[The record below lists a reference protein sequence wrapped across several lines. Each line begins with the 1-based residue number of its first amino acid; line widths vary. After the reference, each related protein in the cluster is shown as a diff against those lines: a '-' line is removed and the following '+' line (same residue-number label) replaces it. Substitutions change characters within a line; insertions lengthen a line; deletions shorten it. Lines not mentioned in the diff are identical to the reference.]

1 MHVHAPLHC
10 APVASRV
17 FRSLQVD
24 PFDAQEAKPYKQ
36 DPEIIAMTNLV
47 DAYQNNN
54 INEFERI
61 LRSNRCAVPAAM
73 HASKVAGLGQP
84 LPCVTPTS
92 TVVPFPSLLQ
102 VKPQPENVTLLL
114 FN

>member
-1 MHVHAPLHC
+1 MLVLSPTGLCKAAPHSIVLLLPHVPLC
-10 APVASRV
+10 L
-17 FRSLQVD
+17 LQVD

-73 HASKVAGLGQP
+73 HANRGCWP
-84 LPCVTPTS
+84 LPAAA
-92 TVVPFPSLLQ
+92 
-102 VKPQPENVTLLL
+102 
-114 FN
+114 

>member
-1 MHVHAPLHC
+1 MLLLPHVPL
-10 APVASRV
+10 R
-17 FRSLQVD
+17 RLQVD

-61 LRSNRCAVPAAM
+61 LRSNRCAVPPVM
-73 HASKVAGLGQP
+73 RASTDCWAWPTLVLMSHLWVQQSLSTSFSKSGLN
-84 LPCVTPTS
+84 
-92 TVVPFPSLLQ
+92 PS
-102 VKPQPENVTLLL
+102 
-114 FN
+114 